1 MARILL
7 AWELGDGL
15 GHVMRLLPL
24 ARRLKADG
32 HDCVFAVR
40 TVPTSYGVI
49 VRDGFPVLQ
58 APMLVP
64 HASED
69 VRTKPIGS
77 YGDIIATIGFDD
89 VDRLLPMVEAW
100 QGLIDTVRPKIVV
113 GDYAP
118 TLALATHGWFPLVLL
133 GDGFTLPPPSLPKFP
148 DFRSTGPRVP
158 EAQLLAVVHETQRR
172 RNRPLPPT
180 LPAILTARET
190 FIITLP
196 ELDFYRSQRPKP
208 AVGPLTALPPPATD
222 PPIDDY
228 FCYLSLGYQHT
239 AKVLDGLIASGR
251 TGSCYIRDADKG
263 QIQRLRERG
272 LIIHDQPPPMA
283 EIGAKVGVI
292 VHHGGLGTTE
302 TAMALGRPQILVP
315 RHGEQYMNAHNLGRL
330 GIAAQM
336 KGRGE
341 FAPDHVVQAL
351 NGVLTA
357 PAYAA
362 RAADCARGIGRRGP
376 QRALDII
383 ASACTRLIEDRD

>member
-24 ARRLKADG
+24 ARRLKAAG
-32 HDCVFAVR
+32 HECVFAVR

-49 VRDGFPVLQ
+49 ARDGFPVLQ

-64 HASED
+64 YAAEAI
-69 VRTKPIGS
+69 RTKPIGS
-77 YGDIIATIGFDD
+77 YGDIIATVGFDD
-89 VDRLLPMVEAW
+89 VDRLHPMVEAW
-100 QGLIDTVRPKIVV
+100 QGLIDTVRPALVI

-118 TLALATHGWFPLVLL
+118 TLSLAAYGWFPLILL

-148 DFRSTGPRVP
+148 DFRTSGARVP
-158 EAQLLAVVHETQRR
+158 ETQLLAAVHETQRR

-180 LPAILTARET
+180 MPAILDARET

-196 ELDFYRSQRPKP
+196 ELDFYRGQRSKP
-208 AVGPLTALPPPATD
+208 AVGPLTELPSPVTD
-222 PPIDDY
+222 PPTDDY

-251 TGSCYIRDADKG
+251 TGSCYLRDGDKG
-263 QIQRLRERG
+263 QIQRWRDRG
-272 LIIHDQPPPMA
+272 LIIHDRPPPMA
-283 EIGAKVGVI
+283 EIGAKAGVI

-315 RHGEQYMNAHNLGRL
+315 RHGEQYMNSHSLGRL

-341 FAPDHVVQAL
+341 FSSDHVVQAL
-351 NGVLTA
+351 NGVLTTLVIA
-357 PAYAA
+357 TRAAECA
-362 RAADCARGIGRRGP
+362 RAIARRGP
-376 QRALDII
+376 QRALDTIMDTCNSLL
-383 ASACTRLIEDRD
+383 AGKG